1 MPSEKSGGDPDGP
14 RQKVACR
21 SIQRVSQAPLL
32 VANPADR
39 ECHLKT
45 RSYTRSSSPGAAAPV
60 FGRCLERSILSNSYS
75 STQRSRCCF
84 RQQDASRASAFQPRR
99 SEEHT
104 SELQSLMRI
113 SYADFCLKKI
123 N

>member
-1 MPSEKSGGDPDGP
+1 MAGGTGRTQGLYFGVSRIPSEKSGGDPDGP
-14 RQKVACR
+14 RQKVAGR
-21 SIQRVSQAPLL
+21 PLQRVSQAPLL

-60 FGRCLERSILSNSYS
+60 FGR
-75 STQRSRCCF
+75 
-84 RQQDASRASAFQPRR
+84 

-113 SYADFCLKKI
+113 SYAVFCLKKKKEYTTNI
-123 N
+123 MTTRH